1 MLYWRAAVALFLY
14 MSAVRAARSSAG
26 KDSGEG
32 FPAAKLII
40 VGSERDLKISR
51 IADGLSAASLFEILY
66 SICFNILLIMLYSL
80 IRYFTI

>member
-1 MLYWRAAVALFLY
+1 MVSSCSPPIPNLFFILSATAFRSGGYPSVMLYWRAAVALFLY

-40 VGSERDLKISR
+40 VGSER
-51 IADGLSAASLFEILY
+51 A
-66 SICFNILLIMLYSL
+66 
-80 IRYFTI
+80 